1 MIKDEEL
8 VARLKKDYRTASLSG
23 RERAL
28 CEFAEKL
35 TLTPAQMSRSET
47 DRLRAVGLSDRD
59 VLDAVEVISYFNY
72 INRIA
77 DGLGVD
83 LETWMTKPEE
93 HG

>member
-1 MIKDEEL
+1 M
-8 VARLKKDYRTASLSG
+8 VAQLKKDYRAARLNE

-28 CEFAEKL
+28 CEFAENL
-35 TLTPAQMSRSET
+35 TRHPARV
-47 DRLRAVGLSDRD
+47 DRAGVEQLRAAGLSDRD

-83 LETWMTKPEE
+83 LEEWM
-93 HG
+93 HRR